1 MSIMVI
7 TPGGRGRSRKF
18 SFTNSSVSCC
28 VIRFDLSRSRY
39 SPLGTNLLTPR
50 KERPSMKTKSVLLR
64 SVSVVLALL
73 VFVALPSSTLAV
85 CSPAH
90 DVAFYVEYGPG
101 TTLYL
106 DMETDCPPTA
116 TIFYTTNGATP
127 THIGPIPGP
136 STAAVPNGTG
146 LSVPYGTTVCVKA
159 LAWRSGSADS
169 GVTQACQHNP
179 DL

>member
-1 MSIMVI
+1 
-7 TPGGRGRSRKF
+7 
-18 SFTNSSVSCC
+18 
-28 VIRFDLSRSRY
+28 
-39 SPLGTNLLTPR
+39 
-50 KERPSMKTKSVLLR
+50 MKTKSVLLR

-73 VFVALPSSTLAV
+73 VLVSSTLAV

-106 DMETDCPPTA
+106 VMETDCPPTA

-136 STAAVPNGTG
+136 STGAVSNGTG
-146 LSVPYGTTVCVKA
+146 LPVPYGTTVCVKA

-169 GVTQACQHNP
+169 GVTSWCQHNP